1 MKEHICD
8 TITGFIN
15 RTVELTEQ
23 EAELIS
29 SHSREVSFS
38 KGELLTRD
46 GLHSKY
52 TYFILSG
59 KARSYHTDEQGK
71 KITWFFHFNS
81 PYGCAKNHFAT
92 DYKSFLTNTPGSLTI
107 EALTDVRAVQLS
119 TANIEYL
126 AEHIPAFNRW
136 IRKLDQE
143 FFMTVYERVFTLMTM
158 SATQR
163 YEKMLKDEP
172 HLQQM
177 FSNDYVASY
186 LSLAPQSL
194 SRIKNFVSHHHLAVA
209 V

>member
-8 TITGFIN
+8 PLIAFIN
-15 RTVELTEQ
+15 RTVELEDH
-23 EAELIS
+23 EAELIRS
-29 SHSREVSFS
+29 QSREIHFQ
-38 KGELLTRD
+38 KGELLARD
-46 GLHSKY
+46 GLQSKF

-59 KARSYHTDEQGK
+59 KARSYYTDEHGK
-71 KITWFFHFNS
+71 KTTWFFHFNAPKGS
-81 PYGCAKNHFAT
+81 AKNHFAT
-92 DYKSFLTNTPGSLTI
+92 DYKSFLTNTPGTMTI
-107 EALTDVRAVQLS
+107 EALTDINAIQWS
-119 TANIEYL
+119 TANIDYL
-126 AEHIPAFNRW
+126 ADHIPSFNRW

-143 FFMTVYERVFTLMTM
+143 FFMTVYDRVFTLMTM
-158 SATQR
+158 DATQR

-186 LSLAPQSL
+186 LNLAPQSL